1 MAASVKEATIA
12 PVEPMLSAVAIEELP
27 FMKARLPL
35 LQPDLHGAVERK
47 RAGDRTTFL
56 AGSWKI
62 LSDDLPKI
70 RAQTVTCLQATEG
83 KNGAVVLKIADR
95 EKFDNLQSSIKN
107 YEEQIG
113 ALENAI
119 RELDTICPVDYL
131 DDLRATADSL
141 RGIEPQQQQLLS
153 TRATVAL
160 QRGARLRQSPETILE
175 HDQLYQ
181 SQKAT
186 IERQIATSKQ
196 NLAKVMPKIEK
207 IEAILAG
214 VGC

>member
-12 PVEPMLSAVAIEELP
+12 PGEHEAAIVPIAELP
-27 FMKARLPL
+27 FMRARLPL
-35 LQPDLHGAVERK
+35 CAPGLTGAIDRK
-47 RAGDRTTFL
+47 RAGDSTVHL
-56 AGSWKI
+56 AGRWKI

-119 RELDTICPVDYL
+119 RELNAICPVDYL
-131 DDLRATADSL
+131 DELRATADSL
-141 RGIEPQQQQLLS
+141 RGTEPQQQQLLS
-153 TRATVAL
+153 THATVAL
-160 QRGARLRQSPETILE
+160 QRGVRLRQSPEMVLE

-207 IEAILAG
+207 IEAILAS